1 MAGEEAARARITTG
15 PRQTLEL
22 TPAECWD
29 LLRGTSLG
37 RVVFTMHAMPAIRP
51 VNHLIDG
58 RTIVI
63 RSHLGSAITGHASR
77 DGAVVCYEA
86 DDIDPERHTGWSVI
100 ATGIARLVTDPGAV
114 SRYQRSLEP
123 WVARPMDQVIA
134 ITPET
139 ITGIQLAGFCR

>member
-1 MAGEEAARARITTG
+1 MAGDEAVRARIMAG

-22 TPAECWD
+22 TPAECWG

-37 RVVFTMHAMPAIRP
+37 RVVFTMQAMPAIRP

-63 RSHLGSAITGHASR
+63 RSHLGSAITGHASS

-114 SRYQRSLEP
+114 ARYQQSLEP

-139 ITGIQLAGFCR
+139 VTGIRLAGFCK

>member
-1 MAGEEAARARITTG
+1 MAGDEAVRAPFVTG

-51 VNHLIDG
+51 VNHLVDG
-58 RTIVI
+58 RTIVF

-77 DGAVVCYEA
+77 DGAV
-86 DDIDPERHTGWSVI
+86 PETV
-100 ATGIARLVTDPGAV
+100 TGIR
-114 SRYQRSLEP
+114 
-123 WVARPMDQVIA
+123 
-134 ITPET
+134 
-139 ITGIQLAGFCR
+139 LAGFCQ

>member
-1 MAGEEAARARITTG
+1 MTG

-37 RVVFTMHAMPAIRP
+37 RAVFTMHAMPAIRP

-63 RSHLGSAITGHASR
+63 RSHLGSAIAGHASQ
-77 DGAVVCYEA
+77 DGAVICYEA

-100 ATGIARLVTDPGAV
+100 ATGIARLVTDSGAV

-134 ITPET
+134 LTPET
-139 ITGIQLAGFCR
+139 VTGMRLAGFCR

>member
-1 MAGEEAARARITTG
+1 MTG
-15 PRQTLEL
+15 PRQTLKL
-22 TPAECWD
+22 TSAGCWD
-29 LLRGTSLG
+29 LLRGASLG

-63 RSHLGSAITGHASR
+63 RSHLGSAIAGHPSR

-100 ATGIARLVTDPGAV
+100 VTGIARLVTDPGAV

-139 ITGIQLAGFCR
+139 VTGIRLAGFCR

>member
-1 MAGEEAARARITTG
+1 MAGDEAIRARIMTG

-29 LLRGTSLG
+29 LLRSTSLG
-37 RVVFTMHAMPAIRP
+37 RVVVAMHAMPAIRP
-51 VNHLIDG
+51 VNRLIDG

-63 RSHLGSAITGHASR
+63 RSRLGSAITGHASR

-100 ATGIARLVTDPGAV
+100 ATGIARLVTRPGAV

-139 ITGIQLAGFCR
+139 VTGIQLAGFSR

>member
-1 MAGEEAARARITTG
+1 MAGDEAIRARIMTG
-15 PRQTLEL
+15 LRQTLEL

-86 DDIDPERHTGWSVI
+86 DDIDPGRHTGWSVI
-100 ATGIARLVTDPGAV
+100 ATGVARLVTDPGAV
-114 SRYQRSLEP
+114 SRYRQSLEP
-123 WVARPMDQVIA
+123 WVARPIDQVIA

-139 ITGIQLAGFCR
+139 VTGIQLAGFCR